1 MRRALECVVSKGSGR
16 KAYIDGYRV
25 GGKTGTAQIAE
36 NGVYQDGRYILSFIA
51 GAPMHDPKVV
61 VYFAMREPKSTIQ
74 YGGTTIGPIIQRLL
88 LEALPILNV
97 EKNYDGEER
106 TYTWMDV
113 KTYPVENYYGLQKRT

>member
-1 MRRALECVVSKGSGR
+1 
-16 KAYIDGYRV
+16 
-25 GGKTGTAQIAE
+25 
-36 NGVYQDGRYILSFIA
+36 
-51 GAPMHDPKVV
+51 MHDPKVV

-88 LEALPILNV
+88 LEALPILSV

-113 KTYPVENYYGLQKRT
+113 KTYPVENYYGLQKKDVKSKHFKFSFMGEGDYVIDQLPRVGEMVEENSVIMIMLGDKR